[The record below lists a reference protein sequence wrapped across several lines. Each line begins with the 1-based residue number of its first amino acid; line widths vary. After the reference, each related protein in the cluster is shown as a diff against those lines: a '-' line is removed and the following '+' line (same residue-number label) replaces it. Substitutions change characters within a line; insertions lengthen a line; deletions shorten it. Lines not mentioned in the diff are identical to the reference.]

1 MSMRWLTPSSK
12 TLQYRLRRAALF
24 WRAGAAAIV
33 LALVASAVPAGVLPE
48 DRADVLYHRYQGGG
62 ITIDGPSVLIRK
74 KIGESFSVS
83 ANYYMDM
90 VSSASIDVKL
100 SASPYKEKRTQKSLS
115 IDYLHGKSTYS
126 VAVID
131 SKESDYVAD
140 TAIFSLS
147 QDMFGDLTTV
157 SLSYKRGWNDVF
169 RNVKLADG
177 SKVRDPTFADQAD
190 SRGYSLGVSQIL
202 TRNMILALNYEVVT
216 DQGFLNSPYRS
227 VRYFDAGNPKGFS
240 LEKELYPRTHTSNAG
255 SVRVKYYLPWRAA
268 FDAQGRVYTDTWGV
282 DAWNVDMTYTQP
294 MWKKW
299 IFDGHLR
306 YYKQT
311 AADFYS
317 DIFPRAQSQ
326 NFLARDK
333 ELATYDAITVGL
345 QASYDFTI
353 PRVRW
358 VQKSSLTARIEHMII
373 NYDDFRDATVTDPAN
388 GILAGQ
394 EPLYKLN
401 ANIFQFFVSIYF

>member
-1 MSMRWLTPSSK
+1 MRKL
-12 TLQYRLRRAALF
+12 
-24 WRAGAAAIV
+24 
-33 LALVASAVPAGVLPE
+33 LALVLLLAIAPAFAGVLPE

-62 ITIDGPSVLIRK
+62 ITIDGPSVLVRK

-100 SASPYKEKRTQKSLS
+100 SASKYKEERKQKSLS
-115 IDYLHGKSTYS
+115 VDYLHGKSTYS
-126 VAVID
+126 MGVID

-140 TAIFSLS
+140 TAFWALS

-177 SKVRDPTFADQAD
+177 SKTRDPTFADQAD
-190 SRGYSLGVSQIL
+190 SRGYSVGLTQIL
-202 TRNMILALNYEVVT
+202 TRNLIFGFNYEV
-216 DQGFLNSPYRS
+216 DEDEGFLNSPYRS
-227 VRYFDAGNPKGFS
+227 VRFATPGGGFQ
-240 LEKELYPRTHTSNAG
+240 LEKEIYPRTHTSNAA
-255 SVRVKYYLPWRAA
+255 SLRLKYYMPWRAA
-268 FDAQGRVYTDTWGV
+268 LDGSYRFYTDTWGV
-282 DAWNVDMTYTQP
+282 IGHTLDMTYTHP

-299 IFDGHLR
+299 IFDGQLR

-317 DIFPRAQSQ
+317 DLFPRQGSQ

-333 ELATYDAITVGL
+333 ELATYDAITVGI

-358 VQKSSLTARIEHMII
+358 IQKSSATLRIEHMVI
-373 NYDDFRDATVTDPAN
+373 NYDDFRDATKTDPAN
-388 GILAGQ
+388 GIVAGA

-401 ANIFQFFVSIYF
+401 ANVFQAFVSIWF

>member
-1 MSMRWLTPSSK
+1 MRFPPS
-12 TLQYRLRRAALF
+12 LANLIRRGGAPG
-24 WRAGAAAIV
+24 RAGL
-33 LALVASAVPAGVLPE
+33 LALVLVALNSAVPAGVLPE
-48 DRADVLYHRYQGGG
+48 DRADILYHRYQGGG

-83 ANYYMDM
+83 ANYYVDM

-100 SASPYKEKRTQKSLS
+100 SASKYKEERKQKSVS
-115 IDYLHGKSTYS
+115 VDYLHGKSTYS

-140 TAIFSLS
+140 TAVFSLS

-157 SLSYKRGWNDVF
+157 SLTYKRGWNDVF

-177 SKVRDPTFADQAD
+177 SKVRDPTFADIAD
-190 SRGYSLGVSQIL
+190 SRGYSLGLSQIL
-202 TRNMILALNYEVVT
+202 TRNLILGLNYEVIT
-216 DQGFLNSPYRS
+216 DEGFLNSPYRS
-227 VRYFDAGNPKGFS
+227 VRYFDPGSPKGFS
-240 LEKELYPRTHTSNAG
+240 LEKEIYPRTHTSNAA
-255 SVRVKYYLPWRAA
+255 SVRLKYYLPYRAA
-268 FDAQGRVYTDTWGV
+268 IDGQGRFYTDTWGV
-282 DAWNVDMTYTQP
+282 DAWNVDFTYTQP
-294 MWKKW
+294 VWKRW
-299 IFDGHLR
+299 VLDGHLR

-317 DIFPRAQSQ
+317 DLFPRAQSQ

-333 ELATYDAITVGL
+333 ELATYDAITVGV
-345 QASYDFTI
+345 QASYDFQI

-358 VQKSSLTARIEHMII
+358 IQKSSVTARLEHMTI

-388 GILAGQ
+388 GIPAGA

-401 ANIFQFFVSIYF
+401 ANIFQLFVSIYF

>member
-1 MSMRWLTPSSK
+1 MPLPRVFGK
-12 TLQYRLRRAALF
+12 RLY
-24 WRAGAAAIV
+24 RAGAIA
-33 LALVASAVPAGVLPE
+33 LALALLASAVPAGVLPE

-115 IDYLHGKSTYS
+115 VDYLHGKSTYS
-126 VAVID
+126 AGVID

-140 TAIFSLS
+140 TAYFALS

-157 SLSYKRGWNDVF
+157 SLSYKRGWNQVF
-169 RNVKLADG
+169 RNVKAADG
-177 SKVRDPTFADQAD
+177 SKGRDPTFEDQAD
-190 SRGYSLGVSQIL
+190 SRGYSVGLSQIL
-202 TRNMILALNYEVVT
+202 TRNLILGLNYEVIT

-227 VRYFDAGNPKGFS
+227 VRFFDPGNPKGFS

-255 SVRVKYYLPWRAA
+255 SVRLKYYMPWRASL
-268 FDAQGRVYTDTWGV
+268 DGQGRFYTDTWGV
-282 DAWNVDMTYTQP
+282 DAWNVDFTYTQP
-294 MWKKW
+294 MWRKW

-311 AADFYS
+311 AADFYA

-333 ELATYDAITVGL
+333 ELATYDAITVGV

-358 VQKSSLTARIEHMII
+358 VQKSSVTARLEHMMIR
-373 NYDDFRDATVTDPAN
+373 YDDFRDATVTDPAN

>member
-1 MSMRWLTPSSK
+1 MGVSRVFGM
-12 TLQYRLRRAALF
+12 TLWRTCAL
-24 WRAGAAAIV
+24 V
-33 LALVASAVPAGVLPE
+33 LALTALTSAARAGVLPE
-48 DRADVLYHRYQGGG
+48 DRADALYHRYQGGG
-62 ITIDGPSVLIRK
+62 ITIDGPSVLVRK
-74 KIGESFSVS
+74 KIGDNFAVS

-100 SASPYKEKRTQKSLS
+100 SASKYEEERKQKSLGV
-115 IDYLHGKSTYS
+115 DFLHGKSTYS
-126 VAVID
+126 AGVID

-140 TAIFSLS
+140 TAYFALS

-190 SRGYSLGVSQIL
+190 TRGYAVGLSQIL
-202 TRNMILALNYEVVT
+202 TRNLILGLNYEVIT
-216 DQGFLNSPYRS
+216 DEGFLNSPYRS
-227 VRYFDAGNPKGFS
+227 VRFSDGAGGFQ
-240 LEKELYPRTHTSNAG
+240 LEREIYPRTHTSNAI
-255 SVRVKYYLPWRAA
+255 SARLKYYLPYRAA
-268 FDAQGRVYTDTWGV
+268 LDGSVRGFTDTWGV
-282 DAWNVDMTYTQP
+282 NAWNVDLTYTQP
-294 MWKKW
+294 AWKRW

-311 AADFYS
+311 AADFYA
-317 DIFPRAQSQ
+317 DLFPRQGAQ

-333 ELATYDAITVGL
+333 ELATYDAVTVGV

-358 VQKSSLTARIEHMII
+358 VQKSSVTARLEHITI
-373 NYDDFRDATVTDPAN
+373 NYDDFRDATATDVAN
-388 GILAGQ
+388 GVLAGT
-394 EPLYKLN
+394 EPLYTLN
-401 ANIFQFFVSIYF
+401 ANVFQLFVSIWF

>member
-1 MSMRWLTPSSK
+1 MRKL
-12 TLQYRLRRAALF
+12 
-24 WRAGAAAIV
+24 
-33 LALVASAVPAGVLPE
+33 LALVLLLGIAPAFAGVLPE

-62 ITIDGPSVLIRK
+62 ITIDGPSVLVRK

-100 SASPYKEKRTQKSLS
+100 SASKYKEERKQKSLS
-115 IDYLHGKSTYS
+115 VDYLHGKSTYS
-126 VAVID
+126 MGVID

-140 TAIFSLS
+140 TAFWALS

-177 SKVRDPTFADQAD
+177 SKTRDPTFADQAD
-190 SRGYSLGVSQIL
+190 SRGYSVGLTQIL
-202 TRNMILALNYEVVT
+202 TRNLIFGFNYEV
-216 DQGFLNSPYRS
+216 DEDEGFLNSPYRS
-227 VRYFDAGNPKGFS
+227 VRFATPGGGFQ
-240 LEKELYPRTHTSNAG
+240 LEKEIYPRTHTSNAA
-255 SVRVKYYLPWRAA
+255 SLRLKYYMPWRAA
-268 FDAQGRVYTDTWGV
+268 LDGSYRFYTDTWGV
-282 DAWNVDMTYTQP
+282 IGHTLDMTYTHP

-317 DIFPRAQSQ
+317 DLFPRQGSQ

-358 VQKSSLTARIEHMII
+358 IQKSSATLRIEHMVI
-373 NYDDFRDATVTDPAN
+373 NYDDFRDATKTDPAN
-388 GILAGQ
+388 GIVAGA

-401 ANIFQFFVSIYF
+401 ANVFQAFVSIWF

>member
-1 MSMRWLTPSSK
+1 MRKL
-12 TLQYRLRRAALF
+12 
-24 WRAGAAAIV
+24 
-33 LALVASAVPAGVLPE
+33 LALVLLLGIAPAFAGVLPE
-48 DRADVLYHRYQGGG
+48 DRADLLYHRYQGGG
-62 ITIDGPSVLIRK
+62 ITIDGPSVLVRK

-100 SASPYKEKRTQKSLS
+100 SASKYKEERKQKSLS
-115 IDYLHGKSTYS
+115 VDYLHGKSTYS
-126 VAVID
+126 MGVID

-140 TAIFSLS
+140 TAFWSLS

-157 SLSYKRGWNDVF
+157 SLSFKRGWNDVF

-177 SKVRDPTFADQAD
+177 SKTRDPTFEDQAD
-190 SRGYSLGVSQIL
+190 SRGYSVGLTQIL
-202 TRNMILALNYEVVT
+202 TRNLIFGFNYEV
-216 DQGFLNSPYRS
+216 DEDEGFLNSPYRS
-227 VRYFDAGNPKGFS
+227 VRFAIPGGGFQ
-240 LEKELYPRTHTSNAG
+240 LEKEVYPRTHTSNAA
-255 SVRVKYYLPWRAA
+255 SVRLKYYMPWRAA
-268 FDAQGRVYTDTWGV
+268 LDGSYRFYTDTWGV
-282 DAWNVDMTYTQP
+282 IGHTLDMTYTHP

-317 DIFPRAQSQ
+317 DLFPRQGSQ

-333 ELATYDAITVGL
+333 ELATYDAITVGI

-358 VQKSSLTARIEHMII
+358 IQKSSATLRIEHMMI
-373 NYDDFRDATVTDPAN
+373 NYDDFRDATKTDPAN
-388 GILAGQ
+388 GIVAGT

-401 ANIFQFFVSIYF
+401 ANVFQAFVSIWF

>member
-1 MSMRWLTPSSK
+1 MHV
-12 TLQYRLRRAALF
+12 LRAFRTRTIGNLC
-24 WRAGAAAIV
+24 RAGA
-33 LALVASAVPAGVLPE
+33 LALVLAVLNSAVPAGVLPE

-62 ITIDGPSVLIRK
+62 ITIDGPSVLVRK
-74 KIGESFSVS
+74 KIGETFSVS

-100 SASPYKEKRTQKSLS
+100 SASQYKEKRTQKSLS
-115 IDYLHGKSTYS
+115 VDYLHGKSTYS
-126 VAVID
+126 AGVID

-140 TAIFSLS
+140 TAFFSLS

-190 SRGYSLGVSQIL
+190 SRGYSVGLSQIL
-202 TRNMILALNYEVVT
+202 TRNLILGLNYEVIT

-227 VRYFDAGNPKGFS
+227 VRFFDAGSPKGFS
-240 LEKELYPRTHTSNAG
+240 LEREIYPRTHTSNAG
-255 SVRVKYYLPWRAA
+255 SVRLKYYMPWRASL
-268 FDAQGRVYTDTWGV
+268 DGQGRFYTDTWGV
-282 DAWNVDMTYTQP
+282 DAWNVDFTYTQP
-294 MWKKW
+294 MWRKW

-311 AADFYS
+311 AADFYA

-358 VQKSSLTARIEHMII
+358 VQKSSVTARLEHMMIR
-373 NYDDFRDATVTDPAN
+373 YDDFRDATVTDPAG